1 MIFSYS
7 EAILIALLIWCCGF
21 CAGTGFMRRDIE
33 WEDE

>member
-7 EAILIALLIWCCGF
+7 EAILIALLIWISGF

-33 WEDE
+33 EDE